1 MNIKMIIEKKYKNN
15 KNNITDYINNESLED
30 IKILKKNN
38 FNIKSILKY
47 FLIILFIY
55 FKFKN

>member
-15 KNNITDYINNESLED
+15 NNNITDYINNESLED